1 MHKAQGIPLTV
12 RGLPSPTVLQTG
24 PFCLDIG
31 SRHSAVDMSDGLDSD
46 RISRLESIG
55 FIWNPLDLQW
65 EEMESFRPA
74 MGGDVCQAQGIWLTA
89 QGLLCPTV
97 LQKGSFASWTMG
109 HDTVQ

>member
-12 RGLPSPTVLQTG
+12 WGLPSPTVLETG

-31 SRHSAVDMSDGLDSD
+31 SRQRGRHDELDSD
-46 RISRLESIG
+46 RISRLESVG

-89 QGLLCPTV
+89 RGLLPVSSHGTTKRI
-97 LQKGSFASWTMG
+97 LHFLDNGS
-109 HDTVQ
+109 